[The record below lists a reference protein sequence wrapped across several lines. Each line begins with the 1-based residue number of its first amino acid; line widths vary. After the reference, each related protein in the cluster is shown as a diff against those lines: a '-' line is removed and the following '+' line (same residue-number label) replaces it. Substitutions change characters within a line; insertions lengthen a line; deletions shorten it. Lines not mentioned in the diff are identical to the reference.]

1 MRRLAALLLACGLG
15 ASVIVDAQTRRPTRR
30 TPARKPAAVALK
42 TEAATLK
49 CPALLGRGVRTR
61 LEFCDV
67 LISRQPADGVLVTI
81 PPHDGPAFVTFS
93 LHNRHTYSE
102 EEVRARRA
110 YASYTAVVG
119 LLTMDS
125 ELVERAAVQTEFFA
139 ERDLFDRVEGGA
151 GPRGL
156 KAVAPIGAEQVRI
169 QVDAAAQQVSLLG
182 EKLVV
187 VKRDQTAT
195 YTVVGTPIAT
205 VSDVKVHYRP
215 KRTPARRR

>member
-1 MRRLAALLLACGLG
+1 M
-15 ASVIVDAQTRRPTRR
+15 
-30 TPARKPAAVALK
+30 
-42 TEAATLK
+42 
-49 CPALLGRGVRTR
+49 LGRGVRTR
-61 LEFCDV
+61 LEFCDI
-67 LISRQPADGVLVTI
+67 LISRQPADGVLITI

-93 LHNRHTYSE
+93 LHNRHMYSD
-102 EEVRARRA
+102 EEVRAKRA

-119 LLTMDS
+119 LLTMEA
-125 ELVERAAVQTEFFA
+125 ELVERAAVQSEFFV

-169 QVDAAAQQVSLLG
+169 ELDAATTQVSLLG

-187 VKRDQTAT
+187 VKRDQTAM

-205 VSDVKVHYRP
+205 VSDVKVQYRP
-215 KRTPARRR
+215 KRVPARRR

>member
-1 MRRLAALLLACGLG
+1 MLLVAVAL
-15 ASVIVDAQTRRPTRR
+15 SVSPLHAQTRRRP
-30 TPARKPAAVALK
+30 PARKPATPALK
-42 TEAATLK
+42 SEPATVK

-61 LEFCDV
+61 SEFCDV
-67 LISRQPADGVLVTI
+67 LVSRQPADGILITI
-81 PPHDGPAFVTFS
+81 PAHDGTAFVTFL

-110 YASYTAVVG
+110 YSRYTAVVG
-119 LLTMDS
+119 LLTMEE
-125 ELVERAAVQTEFFA
+125 ELVERAAVQSEFFG
-139 ERDLFDRVEGGA
+139 EGDLYDRVEGGA

-156 KAVAPIGAEQVRI
+156 KAVAPVGAEQVRI
-169 QVDAAAQQVSLLG
+169 PVEAATTQVSLLG

-187 VKRDQTAT
+187 ARRDQTAT

-205 VSDVKVHYRP
+205 VSNIRVEYRP

>member
-1 MRRLAALLLACGLG
+1 VRRLALLVLALGLC
-15 ASVIVDAQTRRPTRR
+15 ALSTDIDAQTRRG
-30 TPARKPAAVALK
+30 TPARRPATPALK
-42 TEAATLK
+42 SEPATLK

-61 LEFCDV
+61 VEFCDV
-67 LISRQPADGVLVTI
+67 LISRQPADGVLITI
-81 PPHDGPAFVTFS
+81 PAHDGAAFVSFS

-102 EEVRARRA
+102 EEVRAQRA
-110 YASYTAVVG
+110 YAKYTAVVG
-119 LLTMDS
+119 LLTMES
-125 ELVERAAVQTEFFA
+125 ELIERAAVQSEFFS

-169 QVDAAAQQVSLLG
+169 EIDAATTQVSLLG

-187 VKRDQTAT
+187 VRRDQTAT

-205 VSDVKVHYRP
+205 VSNVKVDYRP
-215 KRTPARRR
+215 RRTRRR

>member
-1 MRRLAALLLACGLG
+1 MLAFGMCALSLDL
-15 ASVIVDAQTRRPTRR
+15 DAQTRRR
-30 TPARKPAAVALK
+30 TPARRQTAPALK
-42 TEAATLK
+42 TESAVIK
-49 CPALLGRGVRTR
+49 CPAVLGRGARTR

-67 LISRQPADGVLVTI
+67 LISRQPADGVLITI
-81 PPHDGPAFVTFS
+81 PPHEGAAFVSFS

-102 EEVRARRA
+102 EEVRANRA
-110 YASYTAVVG
+110 YAKYMAVVG

-125 ELVERAAVQTEFFA
+125 ELIERAAVQSEFFT

-169 QVDAAAQQVSLLG
+169 EVEASTNQVSLLG

-187 VKRDQTAT
+187 VRRDQTAT

-205 VSDVKVHYRP
+205 VSNIKVEYRP
-215 KRTPARRR
+215 RRTRRR